1 MEGVELDN
9 QDLVIDEVQEEVN
22 SQGDLNPG
30 PDMQENSMKGPEGD
44 DDTETVASPV
54 RTAGRSTE
62 LEPTNLQSMMLLL
75 LSKMNSFEQSQIS
88 LKKIEEKFC
97 KLDKIEQN
105 FEKLG
110 DEIRK
115 TLEIRERETVSRVE
129 CLVSE
134 QIGQQRREINEQ
146 LASIDSSVS
155 VNQGR
160 MAAVLLEKNMCAS
173 FLSLSAP
180 QSLFSI

>member
-62 LEPTNLQSMMLLL
+62 IESTNLQSMMLLL

-97 KLDKIEQN
+97 KLDKIDQIEQN

-110 DEIRK
+110 DEIRR
-115 TLEIRERETVSRVE
+115 TLEIRERERWSVE
-129 CLVSE
+129 
-134 QIGQQRREINEQ
+134 
-146 LASIDSSVS
+146 
-155 VNQGR
+155 
-160 MAAVLLEKNMCAS
+160 
-173 FLSLSAP
+173 
-180 QSLFSI
+180 